1 MRLEQDNSERSDRS
15 ILVFLVGVFLF
26 ASPFTLWWA
35 GITDLWYLPYLMW
48 VGLIALIAWVV
59 QRSHDDV

>member
-1 MRLEQDNSERSDRS
+1 MRLEQDNGERLDRS
-15 ILVFLVGVFLF
+15 ILAFLVGVFLF
-26 ASPFTLWWA
+26 LSPFTLWWA
-35 GITDLWYLPYLMW
+35 GIASLWYLPYLMW